1 MSVNPSAVSRLLAFA
16 LIAGAAPAADHV
28 IVISVDGLRPDGI
41 EEVIDDDRGETF
53 ERFQDEG
60 VWTHDARTDH
70 GYTRTMPNNISIVTG
85 RPVAG
90 DLGHEWTR
98 NDDVGRFDTLHKN
111 KDSYVASMFDVA
123 HDHGLRTAVYR
134 SKEKLVIFDN
144 SYDSS
149 DGASDITGADDGRR
163 KIDIERSTDDD
174 DQSGAERANLLV
186 EKFIEDYEVGEDPIH
201 LSYLHIVDPD
211 EVGHGN
217 RWTWPIYHDAIAD
230 VNTYI
235 GDIIVA
241 LESNPVYAGNT
252 TIILTT
258 DHGGTGSSHS
268 DEGKSLNYT
277 IPFYVWGADV
287 GGNGDLYTL
296 NSSTR
301 VQPSGRPAFALT
313 NQPIRNGDAANL
325 ALDLLDLPA
334 IPGSSINSFQDLA
347 VGSPA
352 PPPPPPVTVDSED
365 VILSFD
371 SLGQVVLSWDSG
383 ADATVQ
389 ISATGA
395 ADDWVNA
402 PLPGPRSWPINT
414 GTWTDF
420 SYRNGRHFYRVRF
433 D

>member
-1 MSVNPSAVSRLLAFA
+1 MSVNPISLSLALA
-16 LIAGAAPAADHV
+16 LIASIAPVGAADHV
-28 IVISVDGLRPDGI
+28 IVISIDGLRPDAI
-41 EEVIDDDRGETF
+41 EEIIDDDRGDTF

-98 NDDVGRFDTLHKN
+98 NNDVGRFDTIHKN

-123 HDHGLRTAVYR
+123 HDHGLRTALFR
-134 SKEKLVIFDN
+134 SKEKLIIFDQ

-149 DGASDITGADDGRR
+149 DGASDTTGANDGRR
-163 KIDIERSTDDD
+163 KIDFERSTDDD
-174 DQSGAERANLLV
+174 PDNGPKRANLLV
-186 EKFIEDYEVGEDPIH
+186 DKFIDEYDVGEDPIH

-217 RWTWPIYHDAIAD
+217 RWTWPIYHDAVAD
-230 VNTYI
+230 VNTYLT
-235 GDIIVA
+235 DIIQA
-241 LESNPVYAGNT
+241 LENNPVYAGNT

-268 DEGKSLNYT
+268 DEGRSLNYT

-287 GGNGDLYTL
+287 PADGDLYVL

-301 VQPSGRPAFALT
+301 VEPSGRPSFALT

-334 IPGSSINSFQDLA
+334 VPGSSINSFQDLA
-347 VGSPA
+347 VA
-352 PPPPPPVTVDSED
+352 PPAPPPPVTVDSND
-365 VILSFD
+365 VTMSFD
-371 SLGQVVLSWDSG
+371 SVGQVVLSWESG
-383 ADATVQ
+383 VDGTVQ
-389 ISATGA
+389 VSATGA
-395 ADDWVNA
+395 ADDWVDA

-414 GTWTDF
+414 GSWTDF
-420 SYRNGRHFYRVRF
+420 SFRNGRHFYRVRF